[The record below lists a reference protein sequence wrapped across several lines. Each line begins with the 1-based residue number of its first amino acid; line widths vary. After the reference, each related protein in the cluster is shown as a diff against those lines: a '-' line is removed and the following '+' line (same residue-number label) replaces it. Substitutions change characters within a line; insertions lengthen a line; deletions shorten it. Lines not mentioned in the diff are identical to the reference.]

1 MGNEHAYLRFRDEE
15 LILRDHLAADRT
27 VLANERTLLAYLR
40 TALGGFVA
48 GVSFIQFFS
57 ALVIHVLGW
66 AFCVAAIVA
75 AAIGLARYRQVER
88 SLRHLRAGAAR
99 EPEGSAQEAHGQTA
113 SEAAEGGH

>member
-1 MGNEHAYLRFRDEE
+1 MKSEHAYIRFDDEE

-57 ALVIHVLGW
+57 TLAIHVLGW
-66 AFCVAAIVA
+66 VFCIG
-75 AAIGLARYRQVER
+75 AIGAVAVGLVRYRQVER

-99 EPEGSAQEAHGQTA
+99 ESRRGVREAQGQ
-113 SEAAEGGH
+113 AAEGG